1 MYQINYNQYPDLDEI
16 QTIPTFPLV
25 IEVTPD
31 HELRN
36 LIADLTPETPWGDRQ
51 RAARKLGYKA
61 SPAAVPALLQVLP
74 TDPFW
79 MVRCE
84 MILALQKIGDPTA
97 IPTLQQ
103 VAEQDT
109 FQVVRAYA
117 EKAIERLT
125 RAKIN

>member
-16 QTIPTFPLV
+16 QTIPTFPLI

-51 RAARKLGYKA
+51 RAARGLGYKA
-61 SPAAVPALLQVLP
+61 DPAALSALLEALP

-84 MILALQKIGDPTA
+84 MILAMQRIGDPKA
-97 IPTLQQ
+97 IPTLQK
-103 VAEQDT
+103 VAKQDT

-117 EKAIERLT
+117 AKAIERLT
-125 RAKIN
+125 RS